1 MKSTEEIID
10 LIDEVL
16 ERPVI
21 GCPTIHSP
29 NQKVLED
36 FNKPKPFSQGT
47 IFGEWLGTVPE
58 GFGTVPEGF
67 SSTAIIISN
76 GFHFPSVRVL
86 YGENIESIIAD
97 ENPPEDETE

>member
-1 MKSTEEIID
+1 MRSTEEIID
-10 LIDEVL
+10 SIDEVL

-58 GFGTVPEGF
+58 GFGP
-67 SSTAIIISN
+67 SRIIVN
-76 GFHFPSVRVL
+76 NEFYFPAVQVL
-86 YGENIESIIAD
+86 YSDIR
-97 ENPPEDETE
+97 ENPQEDEEE